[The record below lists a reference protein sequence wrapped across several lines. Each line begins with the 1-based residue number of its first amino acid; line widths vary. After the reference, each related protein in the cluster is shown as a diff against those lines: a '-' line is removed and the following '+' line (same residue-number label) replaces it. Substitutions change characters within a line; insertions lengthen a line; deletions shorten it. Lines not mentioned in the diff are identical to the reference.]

1 MRGSRIPNPVIFLA
15 GVVAAATLF
24 GVSAQ
29 AADVDSTAPASGQ
42 PIVLFSP
49 NALATTLAAHS
60 PASTPAAPARR
71 PVAPVQ
77 RIPLDGKPLIPP
89 ATMPAKLG
97 PPPDPQPALSLET
110 DLQPV
115 GQPTPTAAPQ
125 TPATNPAAQPSAA
138 KSPPG

>member
-1 MRGSRIPNPVIFLA
+1 MRGSRIPNPVIVGATL
-15 GVVAAATLF
+15 VAAMLLPA
-24 GVSAQ
+24 VSPQ
-29 AADVDSTAPASGQ
+29 AADYDPTAPTLG
-42 PIVLFSP
+42 PPVVLFSP
-49 NALATTLAAHS
+49 NAPATTPAIRSAA
-60 PASTPAAPARR
+60 PAAPAKR

-77 RIPLDGKPLIPP
+77 RIPLDGQPLIPP

-115 GQPTPTAAPQ
+115 GPATPTPASPAP
-125 TPATNPAAQPSAA
+125 PIDPAAQPPAT